1 MIDPSLPLV
10 LCLSFG
16 AKSTYRQSS
25 IKLFCDILVNILT
38 HITKHVRLPLIVV
51 HTVQIQHIHS
61 FLHVIVFDRCSWQF
75 DRCSC
80 SCGCSCSCSIFFAPY
95 VRHRTAPNWDD
106 IYGWFVIVWYD
117 VHWFIIVCS
126 SLFAL
131 YFILIQ

>member
-1 MIDPSLPLV
+1 MIDPSLSTVLSHVPLPSLYPSLPLV

-61 FLHVIVFDRCSWQF
+61 YLHVIVFVMISTGLSWQF
-75 DRCSC
+75 DRCPC
-80 SCGCSCSCSIFFAPY
+80 LLFY
-95 VRHRTAPNWDD
+95 HHM
-106 IYGWFVIVWYD
+106 FVT
-117 VHWFIIVCS
+117 
-126 SLFAL
+126 
-131 YFILIQ
+131 